1 LLEAYTCY
9 PPIPIAL
16 LLATGFV
23 NNINKISEFLKHHEI
38 TVTGGMNIARAP
50 WNNPAL
56 NGLIEVTKLLVK
68 GNSQYGMV
76 HGNGG
81 IGEAQGITV
90 LERS

>member
-1 LLEAYTCY
+1 MEKRMSVE
-9 PPIPIAL
+9 
-16 LLATGFV
+16 GSS
-23 NNINKISEFLKHHEI
+23 INEIGDFLKHHEI

-56 NGLIEVTKLLVK
+56 NGLIEVTKQLVR
-68 GNSQYGMV
+68 GNVQYGMV

-90 LERS
+90 QERPHGYESP